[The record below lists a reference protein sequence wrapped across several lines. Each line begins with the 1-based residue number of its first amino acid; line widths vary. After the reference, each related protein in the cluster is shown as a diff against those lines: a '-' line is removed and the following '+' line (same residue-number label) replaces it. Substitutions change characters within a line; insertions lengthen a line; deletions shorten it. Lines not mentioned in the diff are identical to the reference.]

1 MKHLLLVFSFLFLQQ
16 LSAQK
21 IRLKVEDQKDTTVY
35 LIKYFGSKL
44 FYADTAQMK
53 NGEVIFDGAKQKPG
67 IVGLFLPGQRYF
79 EFVYNNEEI
88 QLETKGPD
96 FMANMVIKKSE
107 ENKLFIPYVK
117 FISGKK
123 GEIAKLS
130 EQRSKL
136 KPEDAQYTT
145 LGTQIDVLNK
155 EVEVYQANLVAAN
168 PGKLVSKIVQM
179 STELW
184 CQSLL
189 KMRTAKYSTPISA
202 INITLPT
209 TGTTSISKPMHWST
223 TLFLPTN

>member
-1 MKHLLLVFSFLFLQQ
+1 MKQLLLLLSFFVLQQ
-16 LSAQK
+16 VSAQK
-21 IRLKVEDQKDTTVY
+21 IRLKVEDQKDTTVF

-96 FMANMVIKKSE
+96 FMGNMVIKKSE
-107 ENKLFIPYVK
+107 ENKIFIPYVK
-117 FISGKK
+117 FISSKK

-136 KPEDAQYTT
+136 KPEDEA
-145 LGTQIDVLNK
+145 
-155 EVEVYQANLVAAN
+155 
-168 PGKLVSKIVQM
+168 
-179 STELW
+179 
-184 CQSLL
+184 
-189 KMRTAKYSTPISA
+189 
-202 INITLPT
+202 
-209 TGTTSISKPMHWST
+209 
-223 TLFLPTN
+223 